1 MILTLP
7 GLRAENEVLMS
18 VPESPEYTAEQIN
31 KRRSIRAP
39 LIIEKIPCDDG
50 HKTFFGYAKNVSRG
64 GLFIATVKPRELGEE
79 FLIEWTLPTKP
90 KYTIRCRCE
99 VVWKQHFQRKGAN
112 EPGMGLRFLDL
123 AETDGDKV
131 DEWVAGQTAGLAE

>member
-1 MILTLP
+1 
-7 GLRAENEVLMS
+7 MS
-18 VPESPEYTAEQIN
+18 VPETPEYAAEQIN
-31 KRRSIRAP
+31 QRRAMRAP
-39 LIIEKIPCDDG
+39 LIVEKIPCDDG

-64 GLFIATVKPRELGEE
+64 GLFIATVNPRELGEK

-90 KYTIRCRCE
+90 SYTIRCQCE

-123 AETDGDKV
+123 SVADGGKV
-131 DEWVAGQTAGLAE
+131 DKWVAEQATTFVK